1 MLLPLL
7 ALLFIV
13 VPVAELALLI
23 EVGREIGAV
32 PTIAMVILV
41 GIGGATL
48 ARLQGTLALRRLHA
62 DLARGV
68 PPGAALLD
76 GALVLV
82 AAVLLLTPGLLTDAV
97 ALLLFIPPV
106 RRLVGRGIAAWAK
119 GRIQVHAPGRPV
131 DRSVI
136 DGEVVPRAPESPPP
150 EPARL
155 PGPDGP
161 GREVDGPSAF

>member
-1 MLLPLL
+1 MLVPLL
-7 ALLFIV
+7 ALLFVV
-13 VPVAELALLI
+13 VPVAELTILI
-23 EVGREIGAV
+23 RLGGAIGAL
-32 PTIAMVILV
+32 PTIALVIAM
-41 GIGGATL
+41 GFAGATL
-48 ARLQGTLALRRLHA
+48 ARLQGTLALRRLHE

-97 ALLLFIPPV
+97 ALLLFVPPV
-106 RRLVGRGIAAWAK
+106 RRLVGRGVAAWAK
-119 GRIQVHAPGRPV
+119 GRFEVHAGAPV

-136 DGEVVPRAPESPPP
+136 DGEVVRRAPEAPPP

-155 PGPDGP
+155 PGPS
-161 GREVDGPSAF
+161 EGPSAF